1 MEPDRWNMED
11 HLLLRYLQGDAD
23 DALRRAVE
31 AWLAADTGNREH
43 LDRLEA
49 LWLETGKISPVPVAV
64 DTDRAWQRMAGRM
77 REEKSPATVSIRR
90 YWYLWA
96 AAAMVLLLA
105 GIFTLFRLTGTVAE
119 KQMIAAGR
127 VLTDTLPDN
136 TRVKL
141 NRQSVLTCPA
151 KFGDR
156 FREVRLQGEAF
167 FEVVHDASHPF
178 IVDAAMAKIRVVGT
192 SFRVKAAG
200 DSVRVDVV
208 TGRVMLFRVDS
219 RTGDTLSLLLG
230 EGESGVMKKRT
241 MKPEKAGDARPDDL
255 FWARHSL
262 DFRDTPLSQVFAL
275 LGKYYGV
282 KIVTDDPSVLDCRL
296 TASFAGEPA
305 ARILEVI
312 AGSFGLKLESERD
325 PYHFSGHGCSKENR

>member
-1 MEPDRWNMED
+1 
-11 HLLLRYLQGDAD
+11 LLLRYLQGDAD

-178 IVDAAMAKIRVVGT
+178 IVDAAMAKIRAFCGARKAFAVGFPFT
-192 SFRVKAAG
+192 V
-200 DSVRVDVV
+200 
-208 TGRVMLFRVDS
+208 S
-219 RTGDTLSLLLG
+219 R
-230 EGESGVMKKRT
+230 
-241 MKPEKAGDARPDDL
+241 
-255 FWARHSL
+255 
-262 DFRDTPLSQVFAL
+262 
-275 LGKYYGV
+275 
-282 KIVTDDPSVLDCRL
+282 
-296 TASFAGEPA
+296 EP
-305 ARILEVI
+305 V
-312 AGSFGLKLESERD
+312 S
-325 PYHFSGHGCSKENR
+325 